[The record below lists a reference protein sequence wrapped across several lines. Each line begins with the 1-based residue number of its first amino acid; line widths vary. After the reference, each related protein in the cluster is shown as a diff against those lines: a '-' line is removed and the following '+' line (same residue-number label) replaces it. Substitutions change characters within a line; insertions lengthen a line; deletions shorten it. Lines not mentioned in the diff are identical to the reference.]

1 MFDPGTAWDYGINI
15 DWAGQMVE
23 SVTGKTLGAYLQ
35 EEIFA
40 PLGMTS
46 TAFRIDE
53 GMRGRLARIHQRGED
68 GSFEALDL
76 EIPQDPEMEMGGG
89 GLYGT
94 VGDYARF
101 TRMIL
106 NRGQGE
112 HGRVLK
118 PETVEAM
125 SVNQMGPLRVQ
136 RMTSAMPPLTN
147 DVEFFPGMDK
157 TWGLTFMINTEE
169 APTGR
174 SAGSLAWAGLANSY
188 YWIDPAKGIAG
199 VYATQVLPF
208 ADVKGAAAVSWTLRP
223 RSTGNL
229 R

>member
-1 MFDPGTAWDYGINI
+1 
-15 DWAGQMVE
+15 
-23 SVTGKTLGAYLQ
+23 
-35 EEIFA
+35 
-40 PLGMTS
+40 
-46 TAFRIDE
+46 
-53 GMRGRLARIHQRGED
+53 
-68 GSFEALDL
+68 
-76 EIPQDPEMEMGGG
+76 MGGG

-94 VGDYARF
+94 VGDNARI

-118 PETVEAM
+118 PETVETM

-136 RMTSAMPPLTN
+136 RMVTAMPPLTH

-157 TWGLTFMINTEE
+157 TWGLSFMINTEE

-188 YWIDPAKGIAG
+188 FWIDLAKGVTG

-208 ADVKGAAAVSWTLRP
+208 ADTKALPLFQAFESAVY
-223 RSTGNL
+223 RSI
-229 R
+229 